1 MSKLISIVTP
11 CYNEEDNID
20 AVYAAVKNLFEPLEK
35 YNYEHIFIDND
46 SSDKTQSML
55 KDLASKDKRVKVII
69 NSRNFGHIRSPY
81 HAMLE
86 ANGDAVILLV
96 ADLQDP
102 PELMLEFIK
111 GWEEG
116 HDAVIGTKTK
126 SLESPTMFFIRNVY
140 YGIIN
145 RLSEIKLQKNYTG
158 FGLYDKRV
166 IDAMRSL
173 DDPYPYLRGLVFEI
187 GYDIKTIEYTQPA
200 RMRGIT
206 KNNFFTLYD
215 MAMLGISNH
224 SKIPLRIATL
234 SGFLLSAACFFV
246 ALVYFVYKLMFWDK
260 FEIGVAPVVIGLF
273 LFASIQL
280 FFIGILGEYIGFIH
294 TKVQG
299 RPHVFEKERIN
310 FDA

>member
-1 MSKLISIVTP
+1 MTP
-11 CYNEEDNID
+11 CFNEEDNI
-20 AVYAAVKNLFEPLEK
+20 ATVHKAVKEIFEKLPQ
-35 YNYEHIFIDND
+35 YDYEHIFIDND
-46 SSDKTQSML
+46 SSDKTQFL
-55 KDLASKDKRVKVII
+55 LRELAAIDKNVKIII

-86 ANGDAVILLV
+86 STGDATILLV

-102 PELMLEFIK
+102 PDLINDFIK

-116 HDAVIGTKTK
+116 NDAVIGTKTQ
-126 SLESPTMFFIRNVY
+126 SLESPAMFFIRNLY
-140 YGIIN
+140 YNIIN

-158 FGLYDKRV
+158 FGLYDKK
-166 IDAMRSL
+166 IIKAMKRL
-173 DDPYPYLRGLVFEI
+173 NDPYPYLRGLIFEI
-187 GYDIKTIEYTQPA
+187 GYDIKIIEYTQPA
-200 RMRGIT
+200 RLKGIT

-234 SGFLLSAACFFV
+234 SGFALSAACLLV
-246 ALVYFVYKLMFWDK
+246 SVVYFIYKLLFWDN
-260 FEIGVAPVVIGLF
+260 FDVGVAPVVIGLF
-273 LFASIQL
+273 LFASMQL

-294 TKVQG
+294 TKLQD

-310 FDA
+310 F